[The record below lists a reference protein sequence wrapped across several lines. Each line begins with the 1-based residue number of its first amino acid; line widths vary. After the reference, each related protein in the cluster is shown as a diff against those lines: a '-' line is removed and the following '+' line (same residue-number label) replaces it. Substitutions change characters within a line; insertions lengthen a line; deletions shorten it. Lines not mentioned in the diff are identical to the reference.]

1 MNTEVH
7 EAAGWQSADQI
18 QRIYTMLGGQQVI
31 VLRDGTAVE
40 LSDRDVEVLE
50 MAFDSECQNCGF
62 DPNADPFEDSSDS
75 ADEDEGYEDDQVG
88 SNENMED
95 EDD

>member
-1 MNTEVH
+1 MSTEVH

-62 DPNADPFEDSSDS
+62 DPNADPFEDS
-75 ADEDEGYEDDQVG
+75 ADEDDDEEYEDDQVG